1 LKLQKTIKSEGRIAG
16 KGMFGGVD
24 VQVTFKPA
32 AANTGVVFVRTDAPE
47 RVQIKASPENIAE
60 RSRRTAIK
68 KGAISIETVEHC
80 MAAIY
85 GMEIDNIL
93 IEVEGP
99 ELPAPDCSSEGFLSV
114 LKELGTIE
122 QQSPRKEVIIREPIN
137 IVDGDATIYALPCT

>member
-1 LKLQKTIKSEGRIAG
+1 MKLQKTIKNEGRIAG

-32 AANTGVVFVRTDAPE
+32 SANTGVVFVRTDVPE
-47 RVQIKASPENIAE
+47 RVLIKAAPENIAE

-68 KGAISIETVEHC
+68 KGAISIETIEHC

-99 ELPAPDCSSEGFLSV
+99 ELPAPDCSSEGYLNL
-114 LKELGTIE
+114 LKELGMVE
-122 QQSPRKEVIIREPIN
+122 QQAERR
-137 IVDGDATIYALPCT
+137 